1 MEKLLLAV
9 ALACQPG
16 DRLVDFG
23 GRLPRDL
30 QFIDLVISVK
40 PFLCAALCLSTRLP

>member
-23 GRLPRDL
+23 GKLPRDL
-30 QFIDLVISVK
+30 QFMDLVISV
-40 PFLCAALCLSTRLP
+40 